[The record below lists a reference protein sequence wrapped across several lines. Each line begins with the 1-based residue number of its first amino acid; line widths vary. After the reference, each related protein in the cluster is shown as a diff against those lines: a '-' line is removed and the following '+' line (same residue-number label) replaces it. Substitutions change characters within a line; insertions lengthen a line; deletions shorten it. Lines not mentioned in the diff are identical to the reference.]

1 MKQRSSWSDLDG
13 FERIETL
20 GTIIYEV
27 ARLIGKIGR
36 ALRDDIEYDSALAT
50 GDSAEGP
57 SVWAEDRSVDTE
69 RTISG
74 DGNEVDSD

>member
-36 ALRDDIEYDSALAT
+36 ALRDDIEYDSSMAT
-50 GDSAEGP
+50 GDSVEGP
-57 SVWAEDRSVDTE
+57 SVWTEDGSVDTE
-69 RTISG
+69 RTISS
-74 DGNEVDSD
+74 DRDEVDSD